1 MDVRTQSK
9 NGPGVPTVSDCLA
22 KMTKQ
27 LEEKKKQWL
36 REFRQRP
43 GQFGTLEEQIHQR
56 FQEMAD
62 QLVVSMVAEGTVA
75 SPELEREK
83 KT

>member
-1 MDVRTQSK
+1 MDVRTQGK
-9 NGPGVPTVSDCLA
+9 NGPGVPVVSDLLA
-22 KMTKQ
+22 RIAKQ
-27 LEEKKKQWL
+27 LEQNKKEWL

-62 QLVVSMVAEGTVA
+62 QFVASMLAEATSA